1 MRVLV
6 TMLLVAAQTDLCR
19 RCESLQFGQA
29 KSRTLIRLSSTS
41 KPAPDQ
47 QDPTA
52 TASLPVSET
61 KNGGGDDDNLDDI
74 RERIRQRAKEMNLE
88 ASDAPAPEV
97 YDNAGPKN
105 ILQQVVDDAMEQAEA
120 EELASQY
127 GDGLNLFEGVKKE
140 LELIE
145 WPTMSDNF
153 QNMGI
158 VLGLTVFMV
167 GYVYFLDT
175 TFQKLLGPIF
185 NY

>member
-1 MRVLV
+1 M
-6 TMLLVAAQTDLCR
+6 
-19 RCESLQFGQA
+19 
-29 KSRTLIRLSSTS
+29 
-41 KPAPDQ
+41 PDK

-52 TASLPVSET
+52 TTSLPIEA
-61 KNGGGDDDNLDDI
+61 KAPGDEDNLDDI

-120 EELASQY
+120 EELAAQY
-127 GDGLNLFEGVKKE
+127 GDGLNLFEGVMKE

-167 GYVYFLDT
+167 SYVYLLDT